1 MKNWLTFINRLEK
14 EKEKQK
20 PYEHKEKKSLFS
32 SDQINVNKQIAV
44 IFNSESH

>member
-14 EKEKQK
+14 EKEKQR
-20 PYEHKEKKSLFS
+20 PYKHKKKNLFS

-44 IFNSESH
+44 IFNGESH